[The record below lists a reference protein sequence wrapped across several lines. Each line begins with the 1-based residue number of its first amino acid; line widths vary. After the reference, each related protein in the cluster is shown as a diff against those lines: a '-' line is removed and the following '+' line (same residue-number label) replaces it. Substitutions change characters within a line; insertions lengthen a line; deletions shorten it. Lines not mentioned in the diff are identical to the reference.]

1 LGYLILTVV
10 NIQEFSLQVPQQP
23 KNAIKNIIEPA
34 TNTTIDPVLTL
45 FSTIP
50 LSSPEKLVILIPK

>member
-1 LGYLILTVV
+1 MKLILGYLILTVV
-10 NIQEFSLQVPQQP
+10 NIQEFSLQAPQQP

-34 TNTTIDPVLTL
+34 TNTTIAPVLML

-50 LSSPEKLVILIPK
+50 